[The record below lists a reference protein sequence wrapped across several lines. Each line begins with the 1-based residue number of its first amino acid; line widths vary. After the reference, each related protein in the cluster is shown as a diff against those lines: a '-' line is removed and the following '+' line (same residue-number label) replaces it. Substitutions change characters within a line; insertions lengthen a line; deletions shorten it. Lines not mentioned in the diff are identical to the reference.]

1 MGKGWNRGFQKV
13 HGLVK
18 TLEISK
24 YFFSLEQA
32 VKETGK
38 HKRPSVSSYMDFIHG
53 QINTTYKS

>member
-38 HKRPSVSSYMDFIHG
+38 HKRPSVSSDGLYTWADKYNI
-53 QINTTYKS
+53 